1 MLISYRHQFAFIHVP
16 KTAGSSV
23 TGALSP
29 HADHSQHYWANRWL
43 ARIGIQV
50 NHYAPYRLRRF
61 RPHASADTLRRH
73 LPGEVFESLFKFA
86 FVRNPWDL
94 MVSYFHFLR
103 ASSDHA
109 THFSHRRRLATR
121 LPDFEAYLRYE
132 IRRGKISQTRMLCGP
147 RGRLLVDFLG
157 RYETVASDYN
167 QICRRI
173 AIVAPLGHVNASSRR
188 DYREYYSDRLAA
200 LVRDHFAEDIERFG
214 YDFDAGDSQTSPDAS
229 LRQPAPGGLIHGA
242 VSILTAGPGR
252 LRYSW

>member
-23 TGALSP
+23 AGALYP

-43 ARIGIQV
+43 ERIGIKV

-61 RPHASADTLRRH
+61 RPHTPADTLRRN
-73 LPGEVFESLFKFA
+73 LPGDVFESLFKFA

-103 ASSDHA
+103 TAEEHA
-109 THFSHRRRLATR
+109 THVSHRRRFATR

-132 IRRGKISQTRMLCGP
+132 IRRGKISQTQMLCDP

-157 RYETVASDYN
+157 RYETVAADFSHV
-167 QICRRI
+167 CRRI
-173 AIVAPLGHVNASSRR
+173 GLVAPLGHVNASSRR
-188 DYREYYSDRLAA
+188 DYRDYYSPRLVA

-214 YDFDAGDSQTSPDAS
+214 YDYDAGASRAVRDGGPRSADAG
-229 LRQPAPGGLIHGA
+229 LRRAA
-242 VSILTAGPGR
+242 
-252 LRYSW
+252 